1 MKSLSNKLHSAPRGQ
16 AILLIA
22 LAMVG
27 LVAFVGLMVDVGLI
41 FIEQG
46 KLKRGIDAGAIA
58 AAQQFRKGFVA
69 ADMAAA
75 ARNFLILNDTSADH
89 INIYRCKDGS
99 VVADGTLDD
108 PALCTT
114 PRRKLIR
121 VEADRVIQL
130 SFLRVIGLRT
140 TTIRSSAVGE
150 AASIDLTLVID
161 TSASMSYETGGD
173 PNRPDS
179 NLDDPSYCNNPANGT
194 PCQPLDDVKG
204 VALDFLDT
212 MFFPYDRVS
221 VVAMTSQTPGG
232 DRDHV
237 TVLPLSDNQG
247 DVIDAIESLK
257 VFEPPNC
264 STNPVKGPCINYSSG
279 TFVGLECPIL
289 RSTGDPTTCNS
300 SNIGGSLLRAGG
312 EFTRN
317 SVQSPRRDE
326 ALWIIILLA
335 GGPANA
341 TDSGT
346 GHPDGYC
353 PPTTWNLAVS
363 PYCRDA
369 SAASR
374 HGNGNALYDADD
386 YARDQADF
394 IADPN
399 DGQGITVF
407 TIGLGR
413 LVQNASIGDAD
424 AGEKLLQY
432 IAETA
437 GDEPLE
443 PANHGFYSYAP
454 TTAELA
460 NIFTEIANSIFTRIA
475 R

>member
-194 PCQPLDDVKG
+194 P
-204 VALDFLDT
+204 
-212 MFFPYDRVS
+212 
-221 VVAMTSQTPGG
+221 
-232 DRDHV
+232 
-237 TVLPLSDNQG
+237 
-247 DVIDAIESLK
+247 
-257 VFEPPNC
+257 
-264 STNPVKGPCINYSSG
+264 
-279 TFVGLECPIL
+279 
-289 RSTGDPTTCNS
+289 
-300 SNIGGSLLRAGG
+300 
-312 EFTRN
+312 
-317 SVQSPRRDE
+317 
-326 ALWIIILLA
+326 
-335 GGPANA
+335 
-341 TDSGT
+341 
-346 GHPDGYC
+346 
-353 PPTTWNLAVS
+353 
-363 PYCRDA
+363 
-369 SAASR
+369 
-374 HGNGNALYDADD
+374 
-386 YARDQADF
+386 
-394 IADPN
+394 
-399 DGQGITVF
+399 
-407 TIGLGR
+407 
-413 LVQNASIGDAD
+413 
-424 AGEKLLQY
+424 
-432 IAETA
+432 
-437 GDEPLE
+437 
-443 PANHGFYSYAP
+443 
-454 TTAELA
+454 
-460 NIFTEIANSIFTRIA
+460 
-475 R
+475 